1 MCLSVSLI
9 HRENRVAG
17 LIVGAAILIAL
28 YQLPARLQ
36 IRPAITLDQSFVDA
50 WIPFLQGT
58 IWIYLSEYVLLVL
71 AIWLPASDDERSRAF
86 YGLILASVLGLLIF
100 TLWQTAVAAQSPSF
114 AGPTGLLWRWLYL
127 VDTPANALP
136 SLHAANTCIAGL
148 CLFRSGRRWRLAAP
162 VWGAL
167 ILVSTLTTKQHYA
180 IDIAGGIAL
189 AILCIFLVRTCLR
202 FD

>member
-1 MCLSVSLI
+1 MRLPVPLI
-9 HRENRVAG
+9 HREKRVAG
-17 LIVGAAILIAL
+17 LVICAAILITL
-28 YQLPARLQ
+28 YQLPVRLQ
-36 IRPAITLDQSFVDA
+36 IRPTISLDQSFVDA

-58 IWIYLSEYVLLVL
+58 IWIYLSEYLLLVL
-71 AIWLPASDDERSRAF
+71 AVWLPVSDVERSHAF
-86 YGLILASVLGLLIF
+86 YGLVLASVLGLAVF
-100 TLWQTAVAAQSPSF
+100 TLWPTAVATQSPSF

-148 CLFRSGRRWRLAAP
+148 CLFRSGRPWRLAAP

-189 AILCIFLVRTCLR
+189 AILCIFLVRACLR
-202 FD
+202 LH